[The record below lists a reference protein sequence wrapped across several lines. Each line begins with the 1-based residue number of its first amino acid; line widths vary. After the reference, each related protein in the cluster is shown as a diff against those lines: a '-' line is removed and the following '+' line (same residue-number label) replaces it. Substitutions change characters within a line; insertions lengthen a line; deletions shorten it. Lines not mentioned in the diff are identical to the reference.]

1 MRPAIPEP
9 LTNAAG
15 ICGTPPGEHPSPC
28 RPVLPALRRRL
39 LALPPDAEALPAAHA
54 GGNRVMLMQYSVRGP
69 GDFFTLPQPYAA
81 CTALSYSPEDL
92 SRLPA

>member
-1 MRPAIPEP
+1 
-9 LTNAAG
+9 
-15 ICGTPPGEHPSPC
+15 
-28 RPVLPALRRRL
+28 
-39 LALPPDAEALPAAHA
+39 
-54 GGNRVMLMQYSVRGP
+54 MLMQYSVRGP